1 MTEGRCTAFLFSF
14 LLHGIVI
21 AAAAL
26 TIAFSDDRREGPI
39 TIDLNLVTV
48 DGNYPVSGEA
58 RPGGPARSGKKEKTI
73 LSRRPDATPVNDLN
87 PREKIE
93 AKNEDDPVITEPHGI
108 AGPQGESGGSRHV
121 SPGTPGT
128 GSTGMKT
135 LNYARP
141 GGADERHFSFIREI
155 ILQGILY
162 PDRARRMG
170 WEGKVILSFVV
181 RESGLIDD
189 VRVITSSGFPLLD
202 ENARGTIARTT
213 LGKKV
218 PVRLHVLLPVE
229 YKLR

>member
-1 MTEGRCTAFLFSF
+1 MTEGRCTAVLFSF

-21 AAAAL
+21 AAVAL
-26 TIAFSDDRREGPI
+26 TIAFSDARREGPI
-39 TIDLNLVTV
+39 TIDLNLVTL
-48 DGNYPVSGEA
+48 DGKNSAPGEA
-58 RPGGPARSGKKEKTI
+58 RPGGPARSGKKEKTV
-73 LSRRPDATPVNDLN
+73 LSRPPDAAPVNDLN
-87 PREKIE
+87 PREKIK
-93 AKNEDDPVITEPHGI
+93 AKTEEESVNTGLHGTLRSQGGSAGGGHAS
-108 AGPQGESGGSRHV
+108 AGP
-121 SPGTPGT
+121 PGD
-128 GSTGMKT
+128 GSTGVKT
-135 LNYARP
+135 LNYGRP

-155 ILQGILY
+155 IMQGILY
-162 PDRARRMG
+162 PERARRMG

-189 VRVITSSGFPLLD
+189 VKVVASSGFPLLD